1 MTTKINTLEE
11 LYIDMLKDLYSAET
25 QITKALPKMI
35 KAAQS
40 PELRKGF
47 EEHLK
52 QTQHHVERIEEVFTD
67 LEGSPKGKKC
77 AGMEGLLKEG
87 EELVEA
93 EIAPDVLDAGLIAAA
108 QKVEHYEIASYGTV
122 RAYAQTLG
130 YDNAVALLQAT
141 LAEEAETDKKLTML
155 AESVINMEAAQ

>member
-1 MTTKINTLEE
+1 MATKINTLEV
-11 LYIDMLKDLYSAET
+11 LYVDLLKDLYSAET
-25 QITKALPKMI
+25 QIVKALPKMI

-40 PELRKGF
+40 PDLRKGF

-52 QTQHHVERIEEVFTD
+52 QTQHHVERIEEAFTD

-77 AGMEGLLKEG
+77 VGMEGLLKEG
-87 EELVEA
+87 EELMEA

-130 YDNAVALLQAT
+130 YENAVALLQAT
-141 LAEEAETDKKLTML
+141 LNEEAEANEKLTAL
-155 AESVINMEAAQ
+155 AESVINMQAAR